1 MILKNTPIRGIIG
14 DIMIKINSLIKNARI
29 KDIPKDTL
37 ANLEKLIEKL
47 NIIEAAYGKTLVITS
62 GYRTKEDQI
71 RVYAQKGITDMSKIP
86 MGSKH
91 ISGQAVDISDPNGEF
106 KAWIMENISLFEE
119 LGIYM
124 EAFEYTKN
132 WVHMQIIAP
141 KSGSRFFKP

>member
-1 MILKNTPIRGIIG
+1 MISMKEILKDKKLEDQSPEVQ
-14 DIMIKINSLIKNARI
+14 
-29 KDIPKDTL
+29 
-37 ANLEKLIEKL
+37 ANLLILLEKVNKVRQ
-47 NIIEAAYGKTLVITS
+47 AYGKPMTITS

-71 RVYAQKGITDMSKIP
+71 RVYAQKGITDLSKIP

-91 ISGQAVDISDPNGEF
+91 ISGQAVDISDPKGEF

>member
-1 MILKNTPIRGIIG
+1 MISMKEILKDKKLEDQSPEVQA
-14 DIMIKINSLIKNARI
+14 SLLI
-29 KDIPKDTL
+29 L
-37 ANLEKLIEKL
+37 LEKVNKVRQ
-47 NIIEAAYGKTLVITS
+47 AYGKPMTITS
-62 GYRTKEDQI
+62 GLRTKEDQI
-71 RVYAQKGITDMSKIP
+71 RVYAQKGITDLSKIP

-91 ISGQAVDISDPNGEF
+91 ISGQAVDISDPKGEF
-106 KAWIMENISLFEE
+106 KDWIMENISLFEE